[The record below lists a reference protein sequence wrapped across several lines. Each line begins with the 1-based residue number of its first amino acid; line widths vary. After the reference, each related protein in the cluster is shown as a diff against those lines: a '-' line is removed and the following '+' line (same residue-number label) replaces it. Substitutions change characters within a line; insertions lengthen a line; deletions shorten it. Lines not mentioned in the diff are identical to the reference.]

1 MNTLSS
7 VIISLFSLSQLALA
21 DSEEM
26 GQPEQELLAKYLLQ
40 QLTSN
45 TPDPILARLVGEE
58 EAGEILKGE
67 QSQTIATIVPAPPG
81 LSTAGSKQHQT
92 CELVSLLLL
101 NTSLHSAW
109 RRSQSWPLFPPHCI
123 HIDCVGW
130 CWLGYPRVIPGKNI
144 FPPGPW
150 ACHTPT
156 LSSAWL
162 SS

>member
-1 MNTLSS
+1 MNTLTS
-7 VIISLFSLSQLALA
+7 VIISLLSLTQLAVA

-26 GQPEQELLAKYLLQ
+26 SQPEQELLAKYLLQ

-58 EAGEILKGE
+58 EAGEILAGE

-92 CELVSLLLL
+92 CELVGLTILVL
-101 NTSLHSAW
+101 NTGLQSAW

-123 HIDCVGW
+123 HIDCVGSVTPGLSREKISSRRD
-130 CWLGYPRVIPGKNI
+130 LGLV
-144 FPPGPW
+144 
-150 ACHTPT
+150 T
-156 LSSAWL
+156 LQP
-162 SS
+162 